1 MKGLTFKLGTAL
13 VTFLV
18 GLGIA
23 TAWVMRVPP
32 NGINPIQLSETP
44 PDSPI
49 NTPNN
54 RALEMVF
61 VLDTTGS
68 MSGLLEGAKQ
78 RIWGI
83 VNEVMQSSSKPAVR
97 IGLVAYRDRGDAY
110 VTQVLPLTNDLDK
123 VYSILMDYEAGG
135 GGDEPENVRR
145 ALLDGVRRAGW
156 AKDSSR
162 VSQILFLV
170 GDAPPHD
177 DYRDEPDTTATAA
190 EAVQK
195 GLIVNT
201 IQCGETPR
209 TKQVWQM
216 IARRGQGQY
225 FSIAQDGGVQAIATP
240 YDEEL
245 GELASRLGK
254 TFLAYGGGAGSAGE
268 THRTAAATRVM
279 SLESKIDTSAAPM
292 AKAERALNKAINAE
306 AYVGDLLQNLENGSA
321 KLDSIK
327 EEDLPSDLQ
336 SLAPEARKQEVE
348 KRLAERRAVRAQIV
362 SLAKQR
368 DEFIAAERRKQNG
381 GKETGFDAAVATALK
396 EQLSRKGIK

>member
-1 MKGLTFKLGTAL
+1 MKSLTFKLGTAL
-13 VTFLV
+13 VTFLI
-18 GLGIA
+18 GLSIA
-23 TAWVMRVPP
+23 TAWVLRVPP
-32 NGINPIQLSETP
+32 NGINPIYLSETS
-44 PDSPI
+44 PDSSSYP
-49 NTPNN
+49 TNN

-68 MSGLLEGAKQ
+68 MGGLLEGAKQ

-123 VYSILMDYEAGG
+123 AYSTLMDYEAAG

-145 ALLDGVRRAGW
+145 ALLDGVRRVGW

-162 VSQILFLV
+162 VTQILFLV

-177 DYRDEPDTTATAA
+177 DYGDEPDTTATAA

-201 IQCGETPR
+201 IQCGETSR
-209 TKQVWQM
+209 TKQIWQM
-216 IARRGQGQY
+216 IAQRGQGQY

-254 TFLAYGGGAGSAGE
+254 TFLAYGGGAGAAGE
-268 THRTAAATRVM
+268 THRAAATAEM
-279 SLESKIDTSAAPM
+279 MTMDSKIASEAAPM
-292 AKAERALNKAINAE
+292 AKAERAMNKVINAE
-306 AYVGDLLQNLENGSA
+306 AYVGDMLQDIENGSI

-327 EEDLPSDLQ
+327 DEDLASDLR
-336 SLAPEARKQEVE
+336 SLTPEARKQEID
-348 KRLAERRAVRAQIV
+348 KRLAERRDVRARIV
-362 SLAKQR
+362 SLSKQR
-368 DEFIAAERRKQNG
+368 EEFIAAERRKENG
-381 GKETGFDAAVATALK
+381 GKKTGFDAAVATALK